1 LHLSPQFAQ
10 RLAAVSTA
18 VVAVLAA
25 IVVLILTGALRFNPN
40 DPLAQ
45 VMSAQHEVEYTVPGP
60 VLNAVYLAFTTLAFA
75 LVGVVSAL
83 LLFVAERMFRRK
95 FRLRQTLFKFW
106 GVGAAASALASIAL
120 LYAAHRP
127 GIAPIAA
134 LIAGA
139 GGAGAA
145 TPVFILW
152 YLFAVSFGAVTPLE
166 KSGA

>member
-10 RLAAVSTA
+10 RLAAASTTI
-18 VVAVLAA
+18 VAFFAA
-25 IVVLILTGALRFNPN
+25 IAILILTGALRFSPS

-60 VLNAVYLAFTTLAFA
+60 VLNAIYLAFTTLGFA
-75 LVGVVSAL
+75 VVGVVSAL
-83 LLFVAERMFRRK
+83 ILFAVERVFGRK
-95 FRLRQTLFKFW
+95 FRLRRTLFKFW
-106 GVGAAASALASIAL
+106 GIGAAASAVASIVL
-120 LYAAHRP
+120 VYAAHRP

-145 TPVFILW
+145 TPVFVVW
-152 YLFAVSFGAVTPLE
+152 YLFAVSFGAAAPSR